1 MAVTAQAPAG
11 SAAGKECT
19 EMATATATSSSLKL
33 KPIGDRV
40 IVQRL
45 GSAEK
50 TKGGLY
56 LPDAAQEKPQEGK
69 VIAVGSGRTLKN
81 GKVVPLAVKAGDRII
96 FGKYSGSE
104 ITVDDKEY
112 VFLSEDD
119 ILAIVT

>member
-1 MAVTAQAPAG
+1 
-11 SAAGKECT
+11 
-19 EMATATATSSSLKL
+19 MATATASSTNLKL

-56 LPDAAQEKPQEGK
+56 LPDSAQEKPQEGK
-69 VIAVGSGRTLKN
+69 VIAVGSGRTLKS
-81 GKVVPLAVKAGDRII
+81 GKVVPLAVKAGDKII

-104 ITVDDKEY
+104 IKVDDKEY

-119 ILAIVT
+119 ILAVVT

>member
-1 MAVTAQAPAG
+1 
-11 SAAGKECT
+11 
-19 EMATATATSSSLKL
+19 MATATATSSALKL

-50 TKGGLY
+50 SKGGLY

-81 GKVVPLAVKAGDRII
+81 GKVIPLAVKAGDRII

-104 ITVDDKEY
+104 IKVDDKEY
-112 VFLSEDD
+112 VFLNEDD
-119 ILAIVT
+119 ILAVVT

>member
-1 MAVTAQAPAG
+1 
-11 SAAGKECT
+11 
-19 EMATATATSSSLKL
+19 MATATATQSSLKL

-50 TKGGLY
+50 SKGGLY
-56 LPDAAQEKPQEGK
+56 LPDSAQEKPQEGK
-69 VIAVGSGRTLKN
+69 VIAIGTGKTLKS
-81 GKVVPLAVKAGDRII
+81 GKVVPLSVRAGDKII

-104 ITVDDKEY
+104 IKVDDKEY
-112 VFLSEDD
+112 VFLNEDD

>member
-1 MAVTAQAPAG
+1 
-11 SAAGKECT
+11 
-19 EMATATATSSSLKL
+19 MATATTAKSSTSVKL
-33 KPIGDRV
+33 RPIGDRV

-45 GSAEK
+45 GSADK
-50 TKGGLY
+50 TKSGLY

-81 GKVVPLAVKAGDRII
+81 GKTLPPSVKPGDRII

-104 ITVDDKEY
+104 IKVDDKEY

-119 ILAIVT
+119 ILAIVA

>member
-1 MAVTAQAPAG
+1 
-11 SAAGKECT
+11 
-19 EMATATATSSSLKL
+19 MATATASSTHLKL

-50 TKGGLY
+50 SRGGLY
-56 LPDAAQEKPQEGK
+56 LPDSAQEKPQEGK
-69 VIAVGSGRTLKN
+69 VIAVGSGRMLKN
-81 GKVVPLAVKAGDRII
+81 GKVVPLAVKAGDKII

-104 ITVDDKEY
+104 IKVDDKEY

>member
-1 MAVTAQAPAG
+1 
-11 SAAGKECT
+11 
-19 EMATATATSSSLKL
+19 MATATATASSLKL

-50 TKGGLY
+50 SKGGLY
-56 LPDAAQEKPQEGK
+56 LPDTAQEKPQEGK
-69 VIAVGSGRTLKN
+69 VIAVGTGKTLKN
-81 GKVVPLAVKAGDRII
+81 GKTVPLSVKPGDKII

-104 ITVDDKEY
+104 IKVDEKEY
-112 VFLSEDD
+112 VFLNEDD

>member
-1 MAVTAQAPAG
+1 
-11 SAAGKECT
+11 
-19 EMATATATSSSLKL
+19 MATATATASQTSLKL

-50 TKGGLY
+50 TKSGLY

-69 VIAVGSGRTLKN
+69 VIAVGTGKTLNN
-81 GKVVPLAVKAGDRII
+81 GKVVAPSVKPGDRIL

-104 ITVDDKEY
+104 IKVDDKEY
-112 VFLSEDD
+112 VFLNEDD
-119 ILAIVT
+119 ILAIIT

>member
-1 MAVTAQAPAG
+1 
-11 SAAGKECT
+11 
-19 EMATATATSSSLKL
+19 MATATATSASSSLKL

-50 TKGGLY
+50 SKGGLY
-56 LPDAAQEKPQEGK
+56 LPDTAQEKPQEGK
-69 VIAVGSGRTLKN
+69 VIAVGSGKMLKS
-81 GKVVPLAVKAGDRII
+81 GKVVPLAVKAGDKII

-104 ITVDDKEY
+104 IKVDDKEY
-112 VFLSEDD
+112 VFLNKDD

>member
-1 MAVTAQAPAG
+1 
-11 SAAGKECT
+11 
-19 EMATATATSSSLKL
+19 MATATATQASLKL
-33 KPIGDRV
+33 KPSGDRV

-50 TKGGLY
+50 SKGGLY
-56 LPDAAQEKPQEGK
+56 LPDTAQEKPQEGK

-104 ITVDDKEY
+104 IKVDDKEY

-119 ILAIVT
+119 ILAIVI

>member
-1 MAVTAQAPAG
+1 
-11 SAAGKECT
+11 
-19 EMATATATSSSLKL
+19 MATATATHSSLKL

-50 TKGGLY
+50 SKGGLY

-69 VIAVGSGRTLKN
+69 VIAIGSGKMLKN
-81 GKVVPLAVKAGDRII
+81 GKVVPLAVKPGDRIL

-104 ITVDDKEY
+104 IKVDDKEY
-112 VFLSEDD
+112 VFLNEDD
-119 ILAIVT
+119 ILAIIT

>member
-1 MAVTAQAPAG
+1 
-11 SAAGKECT
+11 
-19 EMATATATSSSLKL
+19 MATATATASSLKL

-45 GSAEK
+45 GSVEK
-50 TKGGLY
+50 TKSGLY

-69 VIAVGSGRTLKN
+69 IIAVGSGRTLKN
-81 GKVVPLAVKAGDRII
+81 GKVVPLAVKAGEKII

-104 ITVDDKEY
+104 IKVDDKEY

>member
-1 MAVTAQAPAG
+1 
-11 SAAGKECT
+11 
-19 EMATATATSSSLKL
+19 MATATASSSTLKL

-50 TKGGLY
+50 SKGGIY

-69 VIAVGSGRTLKN
+69 VIAVGSGKLTKD
-81 GKVVPLAVKAGDRII
+81 GKTVPLSVKPGDKII

-104 ITVDDKEY
+104 IKVDEKEY

-119 ILAIVT
+119 ILAIVTS

>member
-1 MAVTAQAPAG
+1 
-11 SAAGKECT
+11 
-19 EMATATATSSSLKL
+19 MATATATAGGLKL

-50 TKGGLY
+50 TRGGLY
-56 LPDAAQEKPQEGK
+56 LPDTAQEKPQEGK
-69 VIAVGSGRTLKN
+69 VIAIGSGRTLKN
-81 GKVVPLAVKAGDRII
+81 GKVVPLAVKPGDKII

-104 ITVDDKEY
+104 IKVDEKEY

>member
-1 MAVTAQAPAG
+1 
-11 SAAGKECT
+11 
-19 EMATATATSSSLKL
+19 MATATAKATTPKL

-40 IVQRL
+40 IAQRL

-50 TKGGLY
+50 SKSGLY
-56 LPDAAQEKPQEGK
+56 LPDSAQEKPQEAK

-81 GKVVPLAVKAGDRII
+81 GKVVPLAVKPGDRIL

-104 ITVDDKEY
+104 IKVDDKEY

-119 ILAIVT
+119 ILAIIT